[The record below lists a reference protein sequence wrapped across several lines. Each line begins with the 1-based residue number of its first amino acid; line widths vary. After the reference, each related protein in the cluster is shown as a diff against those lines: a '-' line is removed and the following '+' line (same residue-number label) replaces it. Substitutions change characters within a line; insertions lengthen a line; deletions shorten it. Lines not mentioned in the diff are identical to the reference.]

1 MEWSMFLI
9 RLWHYLK
16 GYVIIIVTGNSVERF
31 INICTRRQIL
41 LWDVERITPGSVRMK
56 ISINGFKKART
67 AARKSRCRVRIQ
79 SKKGL
84 PYILAVYKK
93 RKGFVA
99 GILVFAILVYL
110 MTSII
115 WAIDIQGNSIV
126 DTGVIIEQLNDMGIY
141 RGTIKR
147 RVNPKLVADT
157 LMLKNSELS
166 WVGVE
171 VKGTRL
177 IISVRE
183 GVEPPVVVPV
193 DKPCHIIAK
202 RDGIVVSVTAKNGLA
217 LVKQGDTIIKGQVL
231 ISGIIES
238 VRPEFGA
245 KKVHAIGEVM
255 ARTWYEVKKEVP
267 KKERLRKRTGNEWN
281 KTSVYFLDFK
291 IPLPSG
297 KNPFTLYETIIFD
310 KAPVIGKKFR
320 LPFGVTIHRFFEL
333 YEEERM
339 LDHDQATELARNSA
353 ETELRNMI
361 PEGAKVV
368 DKQIQLIKEK
378 DAEYLIVTAEC
389 VEDIAIEQEIGGD

>member
-1 MEWSMFLI
+1 MFLI

-16 GYVIIIVTGNSVERF
+16 GYVIIIVTGAYAEKF

-56 ISINGFKKART
+56 MSINGFKKSRT

-84 PYILAVYKK
+84 PYILTVYKK

-99 GILVFAILVYL
+99 GMLVFAILDYL
-110 MTSII
+110 MTSIV
-115 WAIDIQGNSIV
+115 WSIDIQGNSIV
-126 DTGVIIEQLNDMGIY
+126 DTGVIIEQINDMGIY
-141 RGTIKR
+141 RGTLKR
-147 RVNPKLVADT
+147 RINPKLVADT
-157 LMLKNSELS
+157 LMLKNSDLS
-166 WVGVE
+166 WVGGE
-171 VKGTRL
+171 IKGTRL

-183 GVEPPVVVPV
+183 GVEPPAVVPV

-202 RDGIVVSVTAKNGLA
+202 RDGIVVSIIVKNGLA
-217 LVKQGDTIIKGQVL
+217 LVKQGDTIIRGQVL

-238 VRPEFGA
+238 IRPVFGA
-245 KKVHAIGEVM
+245 RYVHAIGEVI
-255 ARTWYEVKKEVP
+255 ARTWYEVKREVP
-267 KKERLRKRTGNEWN
+267 KKETVRKRTGNEWN

-297 KNPFTLYETIIFD
+297 KNPFTLYESSIFD

-320 LPFGVTIHRFFEL
+320 LPFGITIQRFFEL
-333 YEEERM
+333 YEEERT
-339 LDHDQATELARNSA
+339 LDHDQAIEAARNSA
-353 ETELRNMI
+353 ETELRKMI
-361 PEGAKVV
+361 PHGAKVV
-368 DKQIQLIKEK
+368 DKQVQLIKEE
-378 DAEYLIVTAEC
+378 DAEYLIITAEC